1 MLSSTGAY
9 WDTISL
15 PIHILQR
22 NMSNMSNM
30 AIIKILSLVLCLSY
44 LLLFSS
50 FSSAVST
57 NSKNYD
63 DQSRT
68 AAQQRI
74 DTLFIY
80 VDSDEIEDTSEFEA
94 AMAEIK
100 SLLQADDTAR
110 QARYIRF
117 QCRLFDTDVEG
128 ETAKAIAFASNALK
142 NPMIQQYHQDWLD
155 LKLCQAWYMQVSSDF
170 DNAIKNYNEVLE
182 DATLHQELLLIAD
195 ARSSRGALLHYQG
208 HFTQSLEDLITARA
222 LLQRLNRPIEAEDL
236 LIGIATIFRK
246 IGDYENALKY
256 YLQIEVK
263 HAKDQELDYHNYVQV
278 MIGIVEEKLGNLEAA
293 LSRFTAAYQYWDSQE
308 NIEVKA
314 EVAVNLASTFI
325 EMGDIPQAMVYLDEA
340 EAVVKPDNFA
350 IYSFMKLFRAK
361 ALLLSNQL
369 DEAHLNIDA
378 ARISFDSVSNLRG
391 TEQLLELESKLF
403 SKEQDYQRAFASLS
417 QYVDINKQLNE
428 QRASSKTIAMRTQFN
443 SEQIEQENKHLV
455 ENQKLKQQEVE
466 ILEIN
471 KLQQLIIILM
481 GSIILVILAILTFKQ
496 SQKNRLLS
504 ILAMTDHLTQ
514 LPNRRQIYLKAQS
527 FFNHARNHNSELSV
541 ISFDADHFKRINDTF
556 GHEAGDVALQ
566 TLAISAQ
573 ELMRKSQIVGRTGG
587 EEFLILLPET
597 SLVAAMR
604 IATQLVNSVK
614 EADYSA
620 LPTGFSLTI
629 SAGVST
635 LQASDQQ
642 LTTLINRAD
651 EALYSAKNAGRNQ
664 ASCQKC

>member
-1 MLSSTGAY
+1 
-9 WDTISL
+9 
-15 PIHILQR
+15 
-22 NMSNMSNM
+22 M
-30 AIIKILSLVLCLSY
+30 AIIKKFSLALCLFCVP
-44 LLLFSS
+44 LFSS
-50 FSSAVST
+50 INAAAST
-57 NSKNYD
+57 STENHD
-63 DQSRT
+63 EQSRT
-68 AAQQRI
+68 ADQQRI
-74 DTLFIY
+74 DTLFVYI
-80 VDSDEIEDTSEFEA
+80 DSDEIEGFTEFEA
-94 AMAEIK
+94 AMAEVQ

-117 QCRLFDTDVEG
+117 QCRLFDSEIEG
-128 ETAKAIAFASNALK
+128 ETEKAIAFASNALK
-142 NPMIQQYHQDWLD
+142 NPMMLQYHQDRLD
-155 LKLCQAWYMQVSSDF
+155 LKLCHTWFIHESGDIER
-170 DNAIKNYNEVLE
+170 AIKGYSEVIE
-182 DATLHQELLLIAD
+182 EATRRQELLQIAD
-195 ARSSRGALLHYQG
+195 ASSRRGAILHYQG
-208 HFTQSLEDLITARA
+208 HFTQSLEDLISAHA
-222 LLQRLNRPIEAEDL
+222 LFQRLNRPIEAEDL
-236 LIGIATIFRK
+236 LVGIATIFRK

-256 YLQIEVK
+256 YLQIEVR

-308 NIEVKA
+308 KIEVKA
-314 EVAVNLASTFI
+314 EVAVNLASVFI
-325 EMGDIPQAMVYLDEA
+325 EMGNIPQAMVYLDEA
-340 EAVVKPDNFA
+340 EAVVKADNFA

-403 SKEQDYQRAFASLS
+403 AKEQDYQRAFASLS

-428 QRASSKTIAMRTQFN
+428 QRTSSKTIAMRTQFN
-443 SEQIEQENKHLV
+443 SQQVEQENKHLV

-481 GSIILVILAILTFKQ
+481 GSIILVILAVLTFKQ
-496 SQKNRLLS
+496 SQKNRMLS

-514 LPNRRQIYLKAQS
+514 LPNRRQIYLKAQA

-556 GHEAGDVALQ
+556 GHETGDVALQ

-587 EEFLILLPET
+587 EEFLILLPDT
-597 SLVAAMR
+597 NLAAAMR
-604 IATQLVNSVK
+604 IATQLINNVK
-614 EADYSA
+614 DADYRA
-620 LPTGFSLTI
+620 LPTGFTLTI
-629 SAGVST
+629 SAGVAT
-635 LQASDQQ
+635 LQASDRQ
-642 LTTLINRAD
+642 LATLINRAD
-651 EALYSAKNAGRNQ
+651 DALYSAKNAGRNQ
-664 ASCQKC
+664 AVCQKC